1 MLAPSFNVE
10 QALARIRGRGP
21 ALVLMHDNPD
31 PDCMAAAECLR
42 ALLMH
47 ELGVPVTVGRGG
59 IIGRAEN
66 RAMVQVLGLMHVP
79 IQHIDFANY
88 GIIALVDTQPE
99 TGNNSLPAG
108 HRLEVVVDHHPL
120 RHAAQRAPWC
130 DVREDYG
137 ASSTIAY
144 RYLQDRNVPISTQLA
159 TALLYAIKS
168 ETKDLARES
177 SQHELEAFRSLM
189 PLADF
194 NKLHQIAE
202 PKVPAAHFAAL
213 DRALRAAEV
222 RGPFLAVNL
231 GTLDYPDLVAEI
243 ADLLLPYDRAH
254 WVLCV
259 GQHHGTVFLSVR
271 TDDDDARAGDLIRA
285 VVGPHGAAG
294 GHGAIAGGRL
304 HVPLKDEAE
313 LSPVYARVVEAMAR
327 ELKLTSAPPV
337 PLLSPA
343 DRKP

>member
-1 MLAPSFNVE
+1 MSTSFDVGE
-10 QALARIRGRGP
+10 ALSGLRGKGP

-47 ELGVPVTVGRGG
+47 EMGVPVTVGRGG

-79 IQHIDFANY
+79 MQHIDFANF

-99 TGNNSLPAG
+99 TGNNSLPKG
-108 HRLEVVVDHHPL
+108 HRVEVVVDHHPL
-120 RHAAQRAPWC
+120 GAAARRAPWC

-144 RYLQDRNVPISTQLA
+144 SYLQERKVPISAQLA

-194 NKLHQIAE
+194 SKLHHIAE

-222 RGPFLAVNL
+222 RGSFVAVNL

-254 WVLCV
+254 WILCM
-259 GQHHGTVFLSVR
+259 GQHQGTVFLSVR
-271 TDDDDARAGDLIRA
+271 TDDDDAHAGELIRA
-285 VVGPHGAAG
+285 VVGPYGAAG

-304 HVPLKDEAE
+304 HVPLQDEAD
-313 LSPVYARVVEAMAR
+313 LAPVYARIVESMAR
-327 ELKLTSAPPV
+327 ELELTSAPPV